1 MESHRIK
8 VKLGDAEFDAEGKPE
23 AVQAQYEA
31 FLAAIAAIPKK
42 TPETPPTPIINGT
55 GALAAAAATV
65 NGVGA
70 VTGVT
75 MDRVFRQGD
84 RLSLAA
90 LPKGDNATADAML
103 ALLYG
108 YLKMQGEPTVTGTA
122 LMKSARISGISV
134 DRIDRTMDSLSD
146 FVLSAGVRKARR
158 YQLNNRGLTRAEEVI
173 KTILE

>member
-1 MESHRIK
+1 MA
-8 VKLGDAEFDAEGKPE
+8 LLF
-23 AVQAQYEA
+23 AQVVP
-31 FLAAIAAIPKK
+31 FRFSDGCGRNP
-42 TPETPPTPIINGT
+42 
-55 GALAAAAATV
+55 LAAAAATV

-70 VTGVT
+70 VAGVT

-108 YLKMQGEPTVTGTA
+108 YLKMQGEPTVN
-122 LMKSARISGISV
+122 
-134 DRIDRTMDSLSD
+134 
-146 FVLSAGVRKARR
+146 GVRKARR
-158 YQLNNRGLTRAEEVI
+158 YQSNNRGLTRAEEVI